1 MPPRGS
7 SDGYLAEEYMKPWLR
22 RLKAFAKHPATQ
34 LITGLIL
41 LISGGYEIVLDFM
54 NAEHSLRLGVHHGVA
69 VFGLIQVL
77 GSLPELVEGLDR
89 SFKAMEKGEEEWGRG
104 GL

>member
-1 MPPRGS
+1 
-7 SDGYLAEEYMKPWLR
+7 MKGFLGK
-22 RLKAFAKHPATQ
+22 LKAFVKHPATQ

-41 LISGGYEIVLDFM
+41 LISGGYEVVLDFM
-54 NAEHSLRLGVHHGVA
+54 TAEHSLRLGVHHGVA

-89 SFKAMEKGEEEWGRG
+89 SFRAIEKREEE
-104 GL
+104 